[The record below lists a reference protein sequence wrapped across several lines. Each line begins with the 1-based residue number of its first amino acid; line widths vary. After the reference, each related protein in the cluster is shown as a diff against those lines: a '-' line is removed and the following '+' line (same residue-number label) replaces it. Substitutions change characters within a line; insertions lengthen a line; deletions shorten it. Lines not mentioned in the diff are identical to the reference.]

1 MKKIYVIPDQQ
12 RIEESLQLASKHE
25 ACFEYNDFYLPSVLD
40 DHKKQMEIIDSYAAV
55 RQDFSEDT
63 IHGAFLD
70 VILHS
75 YDPLICEIS
84 KKRVIQSMEIAKEMG
99 VRAVI
104 FHTGRIQGFL
114 EENYIQNWYK
124 VNENFFRNILER
136 YTNQQ
141 VYIEN
146 MFDESPDVLAE
157 LARRMKDHPRFGVC
171 LDYAHAM
178 VFGKESKDW
187 IKILAPYIRHMH
199 INDNDLHED
208 LHWPLGQGK
217 INWQAFKEQ
226 MQERCV
232 DASVLIEMK
241 GAKKQEQSIQFL
253 RENNLLS

>member
-1 MKKIYVIPDQQ
+1 MKKIYVIPDLQC
-12 RIEESLQLASKHE
+12 IEQSLQLVHKYGAR
-25 ACFEYNDFYLPSVLD
+25 FEYNDFYLPSVLD
-40 DHKKQMEIIDSYAAV
+40 DQKKQIKIIDSYAAA

-75 YDPLICEIS
+75 SDPLICEIS

-104 FHTGRIQGFL
+104 FHTGRIQGFR
-114 EENYIQNWYK
+114 EVNYIQNWYK

-136 YTNQQ
+136 YAKQEI
-141 VYIEN
+141 YIEN
-146 MFDESPDVLAE
+146 MFDESPDILAN
-157 LARRMKDHPRFGVC
+157 LARRMKDQPRFGVC

-178 VFGKESKDW
+178 VFGKESRDW
-187 IKILAPYIRHMH
+187 VNALAPYIRHMH

-217 INWQAFKEQ
+217 IDWQAFGEQ
-226 MQERCV
+226 TQKNCV

-241 GAKKQEQSIQFL
+241 GADKQEQSIQFL